1 MSERRNQRDNR
12 RKSREIDPAE
22 NPLREA
28 RFGIEVADAGGIHMF
43 LAMPESS
50 EATERIYKAS
60 ADSQGFVMNLTKVW
74 AWRPDIY
81 EAFASLRTQLTS
93 KSSLTKR
100 DQAVL
105 VCATAAQLG
114 DSYCSLAWGRTLTA
128 ETGPAATAAVL
139 AARETSE
146 LTGRDQALAAWARK
160 VVADPN
166 ATNESDI
173 ASLRAAGFG
182 DREIFEI
189 TAFIAFRLA
198 FSSINDA
205 LGAVPDRE
213 LVSGIPE
220 EVVAV
225 VTYGRRPGTALA
237 ADGTA

>member
-1 MSERRNQRDNR
+1 
-12 RKSREIDPAE
+12 
-22 NPLREA
+22 
-28 RFGIEVADAGGIHMF
+28 MF
-43 LAMPESS
+43 IGVPESS
-50 EATERIYKAS
+50 DATERIYKSS
-60 ADSQGFVMNLTKVW
+60 ADSQGFVMNLMKAW

-81 EAFASLRTQLTS
+81 EAFAALRTQLVS

-100 DQAVL
+100 DQAVI

-128 ETGPAATAAVL
+128 EAGPAATAAVL
-139 AARETSE
+139 AAREISE
-146 LTGRDQALAAWARK
+146 LTGRDRALAIWARK

-205 LGAVPDRE
+205 LGAAPDWE
-213 LVSGIPE
+213 LVSAVPD
-220 EVVAV
+220 EVGAV
-225 VTYGRRPGTALA
+225 VTYGRRPETRTPAPGSL
-237 ADGTA
+237 